1 MLTCVTV
8 FISDMIDHF
17 INIFIGALVFWFLVI
32 ATQVIQA
39 QRETD
44 PKDDVE
50 QEWEQIRYYMAQN
63 IRYLLS
69 RVKNSKTLA
78 KIKMV
83 AER

>member
-50 QEWEQIRYYMAQN
+50 QEWEQIRYYVAQH
-63 IRYLLS
+63 IRCLLS
-69 RVKNSKTLA
+69 RVKSSKTLA